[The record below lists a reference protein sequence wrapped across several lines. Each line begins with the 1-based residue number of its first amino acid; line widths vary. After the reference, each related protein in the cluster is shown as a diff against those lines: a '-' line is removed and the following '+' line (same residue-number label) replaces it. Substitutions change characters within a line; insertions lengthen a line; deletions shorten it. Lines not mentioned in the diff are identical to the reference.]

1 MKRKKKAGIHHIRK
15 REGFLKKHKQSI
27 FEDTKVKKKKSPE
40 QTALFSVRQ
49 GVYWVGK

>member
-27 FEDTKVKKKKSPE
+27 FEDTKKKKNHQSKRRCSQFDKE
-40 QTALFSVRQ
+40 FI
-49 GVYWVGK
+49 G